1 MMQLLWKTLW
11 WFLKKLKIELAS
23 DPACPLL
30 NIYNTKEL
38 KVGSGRAYLH
48 SPVHSSM
55 IHRSQEV
62 QPPRCLPTDEWISR
76 SWYLFTTEPSFGG
89 KG

>member
-11 WFLKKLKIELAS
+11 WFLKKLKIESAY

-55 IHRSQEV
+55 IHKSQEV
-62 QPPRCLPTDEWISR
+62 QPPRCLPADEWISQ
-76 SWYLFTTEPSFGG
+76 SWYLFTRELSFGG